1 MQLHIIHIATSVSRI
16 LNTLYIK
23 VSTRFSFKN
32 ATRQYVRVGILLICG
47 KYFDDLIVSL
57 IGDVRAHKTNL
68 TQPFLITVHVPRQV
82 NER

>member
-1 MQLHIIHIATSVSRI
+1 MQLHIIHIAISVSRI

-32 ATRQYVRVGILLICG
+32 AARQYVRVGILLICEQH
-47 KYFDDLIVSL
+47 FDDFIFLL

-68 TQPFLITVHVPRQV
+68 THPCLNAVHVPR
-82 NER
+82 